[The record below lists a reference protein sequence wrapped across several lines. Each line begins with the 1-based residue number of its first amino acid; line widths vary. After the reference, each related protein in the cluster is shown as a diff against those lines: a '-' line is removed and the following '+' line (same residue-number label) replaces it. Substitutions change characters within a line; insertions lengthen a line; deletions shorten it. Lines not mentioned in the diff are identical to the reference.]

1 MWGGRVVS
9 GNLGQVLRTGS
20 PSLWMGCAC
29 SWWGVGEFWEK
40 KGGDS
45 FGLVV
50 SVLFVGFG
58 MFS

>member
-1 MWGGRVVS
+1 MS